1 MLKKEIS
8 EVIESGR
15 KISGWDWW
23 ARYKEGAAEG
33 EPRKDALVVM
43 ISKKVVKLAIR
54 RNRIRR
60 KIRESLRVILREKN
74 IKLVVYVRKDNEKI
88 GDEIASLL

>member
-8 EVIESGR
+8 EVISAGI
-15 KISGWDWW
+15 KIEGADWW
-23 ARYKEGAAEG
+23 ARYKKGSF
-33 EPRKDALVVM
+33 DLVVM
-43 ISKKVVKLAIR
+43 IPKKTIKLATR

-60 KIRESLRVILREKN
+60 KINESLRILIKEKN
-74 IKLVVYVRKDNEKI
+74 IRIVVYVRRDNEKI